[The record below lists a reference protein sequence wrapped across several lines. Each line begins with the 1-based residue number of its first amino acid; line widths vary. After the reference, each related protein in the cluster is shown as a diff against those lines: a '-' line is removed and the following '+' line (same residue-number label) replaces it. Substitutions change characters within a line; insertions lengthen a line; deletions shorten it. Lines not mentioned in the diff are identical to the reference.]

1 MRFNAENHHCN
12 AKFIISI
19 HNSPCLMHPAG
30 ILLPAQ
36 VELLVGEQAKS
47 GVRDFVS
54 KNDELLLKH
63 LMVLH

>member
-1 MRFNAENHHCN
+1 
-12 AKFIISI
+12 
-19 HNSPCLMHPAG
+19 MHPAG